1 MSGNSSTLLIDSFR
15 QVANH
20 YFIVC
25 IRFDKSK
32 LRFDIDLILPRLR
45 IMAKYKVTGQLLNF
59 LSVNGSGNMDANVSK
74 F

>member
-15 QVANH
+15 QVVNH
-20 YFIVC
+20 YFILC
-25 IRFDKSK
+25 IRFDKNK